1 MQQFILNVYVLL
13 RFLRLGLRRTPAVA
27 LATLLFAA
35 AHIPNP
41 LLVSLTLIWGALSS
55 WLYLRYRNLYALALA
70 HGILGMTLAVTV
82 PNPIARHMRVGL
94 GYLEYHPHDPPHTTP
109 IVTP

>member
-1 MQQFILNVYVLL
+1 MN
-13 RFLRLGLRRTPAVA
+13 RTPAIA
-27 LATLLFAA
+27 LAAVLFAA

-41 LLVSLTLIWGALSS
+41 LLVALTLIWGAISCTLF
-55 WLYLRYRNLYALALA
+55 LRYRNLYALALA

-94 GYLEYHPHDPPHTTP
+94 GYLEYQARRRPHQTP
-109 IVTP
+109 VITP